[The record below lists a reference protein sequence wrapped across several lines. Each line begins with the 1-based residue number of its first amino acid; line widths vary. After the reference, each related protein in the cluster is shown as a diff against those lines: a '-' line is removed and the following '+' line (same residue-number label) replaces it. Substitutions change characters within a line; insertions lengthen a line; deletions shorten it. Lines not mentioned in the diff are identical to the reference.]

1 MSDFKTAQSVLP
13 FVWPCLPPEPERL
26 SEDCFTQIVE
36 DARALIG
43 ITSSVDRHGARLLIK
58 LLGSQPKIE
67 ARIIVAVFGGCPTR
81 ERDLSNLL
89 DFSKKASEGT
99 EKPRVQ
105 FRILPME
112 DETGRPAECL
122 VAVAKHD
129 TAPPVFLFGPTSNF
143 GVGPSDRTQIN
154 MGFKADPVLFD
165 QWRRWFDKTWQKAAK
180 LTEAT
185 VNIPALSPARGS
197 LEAAALWEGYCN
209 VCAETDRIE
218 SLDHDPDTGEIRIS
232 QEPDGEEE
240 SPPTIDL
247 KLPKL
252 DRMADRISRL
262 FSAGQQVAI
271 AHSSAVG
278 PLETPVD
285 PQFFKQQ
292 AERRIGTVV
301 QRQSF
306 RISVFS
312 KDELKRLDGYRLG
325 SQNIIKKLALSY
337 GKNLYW
343 LPDEMISILEKE
355 VETKNSEAE
364 ADLKELVGGSAGCFV
379 KNKIKE
385 IERDL
390 TNIYRE
396 LGGKDDLPPRAL
408 TKVVRD
414 LELRISKALGSR
426 LLAPITCSRIT
437 IPAPADSGWQA
448 PWAQAKEL
456 VFSLA
461 KFPRRVIVRPNEL
474 SELCT
479 SQEEI
484 LGAMNIQNDAILK
497 VESHWERQDRARSQ
511 LRELEWIEYAN
522 IGDRDRCEAVFMLID
537 GPQHYDVL

>member
-1 MSDFKTAQSVLP
+1 MPAPSEPQDVRRHACRADETEHRPIPCEVTAAGAPSAYDEPRRIIHGPDRSQHVIIIRRRTAIRPPNRHSASDTARSPLTPLPGDDAAERRVVQGLGHGGLIHPPHELGHPRLERLQRLSPRDRRIDSVL
-13 FVWPCLPPEPERL
+13 
-26 SEDCFTQIVE
+26 
-36 DARALIG
+36 
-43 ITSSVDRHGARLLIK
+43 H
-58 LLGSQPKIE
+58 
-67 ARIIVAVFGGCPTR
+67 
-81 ERDLSNLL
+81 
-89 DFSKKASEGT
+89 
-99 EKPRVQ
+99 
-105 FRILPME
+105 
-112 DETGRPAECL
+112 
-122 VAVAKHD
+122 
-129 TAPPVFLFGPTSNF
+129 
-143 GVGPSDRTQIN
+143 
-154 MGFKADPVLFD
+154 PVLFD
-165 QWRRWFDKTWQKAAK
+165 QWRRWFDKTWQKAAQ

-312 KDELKRLDGYRLG
+312 KDELKRLDGYRLR

-379 KNKIKE
+379 ENKIKE

-437 IPAPADSGWQA
+437 IPAPANSGWQA
-448 PWAQAKEL
+448 PWTQAKEL

-511 LRELEWIEYAN
+511 LRELEWIEHAN

-537 GPQHYDVL
+537 GPQHYDDLRFIRKKEGTSPERT